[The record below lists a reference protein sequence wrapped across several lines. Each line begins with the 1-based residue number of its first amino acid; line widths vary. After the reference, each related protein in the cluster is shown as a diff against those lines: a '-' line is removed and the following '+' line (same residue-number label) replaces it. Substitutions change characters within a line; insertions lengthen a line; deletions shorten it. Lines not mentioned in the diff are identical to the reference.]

1 MIKTYQNNVMTKGDI
16 MKRFYLMVIV
26 LLMTGCTTVQ
36 FVSPYDE
43 VIDNGLKEYKESIN
57 TLAKNLADAA
67 GKREGIYEENKE
79 KYNSLE
85 SKIDLLIDR
94 ASIQSS
100 GKGCKLTVD
109 IAAKVAKIMGD
120 KLPPEESKKEDG
132 DSYGCTERLLTMVK
146 EQLASLQQIHETTD
160 KCKPVGIQQDDNG
173 DPKSVSCLRPA
184 TSNTAMKITNQS
196 INAAWVV
203 ETAKKSEGEE

>member
-1 MIKTYQNNVMTKGDI
+1 MNSIHHKLARQKGCIIKQVCLVFI
-16 MKRFYLMVIV
+16 ILS
-26 LLMTGCTTVQ
+26 LTGCITVQ

-57 TLAKNLADAA
+57 TLAKNLSDSA
-67 GKREGIYEENKE
+67 GKMEGTYEENKE
-79 KYNSLE
+79 KYNALE

-109 IAAKVAKIMGD
+109 LAARVAKIMGNN
-120 KLPPEESKKEDG
+120 LPPEVSKKEGG
-132 DSYGCTERLLTMVK
+132 DSYGCIEWLLILVK
-146 EQLASLQQIHETTD
+146 KQLTSLQNIHENTD
-160 KCKPVGIQQDDNG
+160 KCTPIGIKQDENGKP
-173 DPKSVSCLRPA
+173 KTVSCLRPA
-184 TSNTAMKITNQS
+184 TSGTAMKITNQS

-203 ETAKKSEGEE
+203 ETAKKSDGEE

>member
-1 MIKTYQNNVMTKGDI
+1 
-16 MKRFYLMVIV
+16 MKYLYFMVVI

-36 FVSPYDE
+36 FVSPYDA

-57 TLAKNLADAA
+57 TLAKNLADSA
-67 GKREGIYEENKE
+67 GKKEGTYGENKE
-79 KYNSLE
+79 KYNALE

-109 IAAKVAKIMGD
+109 IATKIEKTMGD
-120 KLPPEESKKEDG
+120 KLFLNEDKKEEG
-132 DSYGCTERLLTMVK
+132 DSYGCTERLLIMVK
-146 EQLASLQQIHETTD
+146 EQLASLQKIHETID
-160 KCKPVGIQQDDNG
+160 KCKIIEIQQDENSE
-173 DPKSVSCLRPA
+173 PKYVSCLRPA
-184 TSNTAMKITNQS
+184 TSNSAMKITNQS

-203 ETAKKSEGEE
+203 ETAKKSKGRK